1 MPVRIFSNLS
11 SFYKEANVW
20 ISYIITQTQN
30 KLLDQVAEG
39 NLTIFICDEL
49 LVELKRVFKYP
60 QLEKYKIDI
69 PAVIKFITDIS
80 VTHSLAYPIKRY
92 IVDDH
97 DDDYIVALALQT
109 NSGFIT
115 SGDRHILS
123 AKAKLEA
130 KYKKLKILSKA
141 EFERKIIK

>member
-1 MPVRIFSNLS
+1 MRVNRYVLD
-11 SFYKEANVW
+11 ANVW

-69 PAVIKFITDIS
+69 PAAIGFITDIS
-80 VTHSLAYPIKRY
+80 VTHHLTYPIKRY
-92 IVDDH
+92 IIDDP
-97 DDDYIVALALQT
+97 DDDYVVALALQT

-123 AKAKLEA
+123 AKAKLET

-141 EFERKIIK
+141 EFERKIMK